1 MNTSS
6 IGYVVLGVIALIA
19 LWMIGIYNGLVALR
33 QRCSQA
39 FADIDVQLTQRHE
52 LVPNLVETVKGYAK
66 HERET
71 LEPVIKA
78 RNTAMT
84 AEGPGEQSAAEA
96 RLTGAIS
103 RLMLLVEN
111 YPELKANE
119 NFRQLQTELSN
130 IEAKIAAAR
139 RFVNNTAAEYN
150 TTRQTFPAILVAG
163 ALGFKHQE
171 FYNIAEEDREVVSRA
186 PEVKF

>member
-1 MNTSS
+1 MNPSTL
-6 IGYVVLGVIALIA
+6 GMVLLGVFALIA
-19 LWMIGIYNGLVALR
+19 LWMIGAYNGLVGLR
-33 QRCSQA
+33 QRVQQA
-39 FADIDVQLTQRHE
+39 FADIDVQLTQRHD
-52 LVPNLVETVKGYAK
+52 LIPNLVETVKGYAK

-71 LEPVIKA
+71 LESVIKA

-84 AEGPGEQSAAEA
+84 AEGPGAQSAAEA
-96 RLTGAIS
+96 KLTGAIS

-130 IEAKIAAAR
+130 IESKIAAAR
-139 RFVNNTAAEYN
+139 RFFNNTAAEYN
-150 TTRQTFPAILVAG
+150 TTRQSFPAVLVAN